1 MTQPYN
7 YNLPTGNQVRADLK
21 PELFDSAILQKG
33 YTVIWEQ
40 GMFCP
45 CIDMRSGQPDYA
57 CPECGGKGYAYF
69 GAKETKA
76 LVTSIS
82 GNKDQDHIGL
92 NEQGS
97 AYLTPLST
105 DMVGF
110 RDKFTFVD
118 FDIKFSEV
126 IARSETALDRL
137 DYQALKVIMVK
148 SLHKEFTEGFD
159 YLVTNDGKD
168 IEWINPS
175 ALQPKERYSI
185 LYTTKPVY
193 IAIGPIHD
201 LRGTY
206 TMAKGGGVESF
217 VRLPSQF
224 HIKREDLLDETF
236 SAG

>member
-1 MTQPYN
+1 MTQEYP

-45 CIDMRSGQPDYA
+45 CLNLRSGQPDYA

-82 GNKDQDHIGL
+82 GNKDQDRIGL

-126 IARSETALDRL
+126 IARGETQYDRL
-137 DYQALKVIMVK
+137 DYQALRIIAVK
-148 SLHKEFTEGFD
+148 SIGKEYVEGFD
-159 YLVTNDGKD
+159 YIMSNEGKS
-168 IEWINPS
+168 IEWINPTAIPRDQS
-175 ALQPKERYSI
+175 YSI

-193 IAIGPIHD
+193 IAIGPVHE

-236 SAG
+236 NAG

>member
-1 MTQPYN
+1 MTQEYP

-45 CIDMRSGQPDYA
+45 CIDMRSGQPSYA
-57 CPECGGKGYAYF
+57 CPMCGGKGYTYF
-69 GAKETKA
+69 GAKETKS
-76 LVTSIS
+76 LITSIS

-110 RDKFTFVD
+110 RDKFTLVD

-126 IARSETALDRL
+126 IARDETKFDTL

-148 SLHKEFTEGFD
+148 SLTKEYVEGFD
-159 YLVTNDGKD
+159 YIVAEDGKK
-168 IEWINPS
+168 IEWLTPM
-175 ALQPKERYSI
+175 PTKERYSI
-185 LYTTKPVY
+185 LYTTRPVY
-193 IAIGPIHD
+193 IAIGPVHD

-236 SAG
+236 NAS